1 MIKTLQLI
9 HLALLG
15 GQVVLA
21 AATYFLNQNDLAPRN
36 QDLESTFTVLV
47 PVALFGGLMGSRII
61 FNSLLR
67 KTTTRKSTLVEKM
80 KAYRSATIA
89 RFSIME
95 MPVILALMAYLLT
108 GNIFFWGGGLIV
120 GAFFILLRPSLGR
133 AAQELELS
141 KIEYQEL
148 EKTQ

>member
-1 MIKTLQLI
+1 MIKTLQLF
-9 HLALLG
+9 HLAFLG

-61 FNSLLR
+61 FNSLLQR
-67 KTTTRKSTLVEKM
+67 MATAKSTLAEKM
-80 KAYRSATIA
+80 NAYRSATII
-89 RFSIME
+89 RFGIME
-95 MPVILALMAYLLT
+95 MPVVLALIAYLLT

-133 AAQELELS
+133 AAQELGLS
-141 KIEYQEL
+141 DSEYQEL